1 MIKRSIICIDDKK
14 ILYCDNRE
22 SKFKTLFVG
31 ENIQQIARSENH
43 MMFTNVTKSG
53 TELFVFGTSTTKPE
67 LLMTSEI
74 KQIACGQNHFVILKH
89 GGEVLVFGDNYNYQL
104 GIPKLKS
111 LDKSY
116 INKLL
121 SPFSVMV
128 DPTIKQIAC
137 GYNFSLILK
146 NNGEL
151 LGFGANTFNQLAIP
165 NCIKIKVPTII
176 MNDPKI
182 EQIYCGGYHSIVL
195 KSNGEIYRT
204 GYLNDANEHFEL
216 LNDSILSSKSSSEI
230 NQISCGAFHTMILKN
245 DGTLIVS
252 GHNYFGQLGLRDC
265 RTVVEPTVLMINE
278 DIKAIS
284 CYNNNSMIL
293 FKNGELIGF
302 GENIDG
308 QLGKSV
314 DNSLKLA
321 TKSNVF
327 ESILIMKDT
336 NISML
341 NNVCV
346 KQNWTYNNHI
356 YFSDAFK
363 QRILL
368 FVMYLKRNQM
378 ETKMKIPKFVLFEI
392 IKRII

>member
-1 MIKRSIICIDDKK
+1 
-14 ILYCDNRE
+14 
-22 SKFKTLFVG
+22 
-31 ENIQQIARSENH
+31 
-43 MMFTNVTKSG
+43 
-53 TELFVFGTSTTKPE
+53 
-67 LLMTSEI
+67 
-74 KQIACGQNHFVILKH
+74 
-89 GGEVLVFGDNYNYQL
+89 
-104 GIPKLKS
+104 
-111 LDKSY
+111 
-116 INKLL
+116 
-121 SPFSVMV
+121 
-128 DPTIKQIAC
+128 
-137 GYNFSLILK
+137 
-146 NNGEL
+146 
-151 LGFGANTFNQLAIP
+151 
-165 NCIKIKVPTII
+165 